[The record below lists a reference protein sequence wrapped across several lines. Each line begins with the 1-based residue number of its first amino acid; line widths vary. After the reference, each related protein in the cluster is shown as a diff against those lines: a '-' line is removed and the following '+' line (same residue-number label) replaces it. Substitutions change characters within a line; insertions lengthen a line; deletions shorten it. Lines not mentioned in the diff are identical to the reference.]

1 MTDKAKPFLTSGRVV
16 YGSPTNTWTAPW
28 FAMVA
33 DSLGKT
39 SAADLDAAVQR
50 LASVPVLEA
59 EVERLRAD
67 VSELLSANTE
77 LCGIEARLHDVGEGF
92 LRRAEAAEARVAE
105 LEAEIARR
113 DTINQRWGLTGYFAL
128 TTKEPEQ

>member
-1 MTDKAKPFLTSGRVV
+1 MTDKAKPFNEGL
-16 YGSPTNTWTAPW
+16 
-28 FAMVA
+28 
-33 DSLGKT
+33 L
-39 SAADLDAAVQR
+39 ADLEWVAESKQWGVISNETACAAVQR